1 MGGTRDEGDETSEEG
16 RMNGRRKVH
25 VMKRMKVEGGEG
37 ENTERNFLEKWG
49 SLD

>member
-16 RMNGRRKVH
+16 RMNGRRKVD
-25 VMKRMKVEGGEG
+25 VMKRMKVEEG
-37 ENTERNFLEKWG
+37 RERTRKEIEKWG